1 MYTENKKEAIT
12 IYTQKLAGYLMLRG
26 FVLIRSEPGNDKS
39 GRNVF
44 FLRMPYLI
52 VIGNTYVKKWIWI
65 QTKQIILT

>member
-26 FVLIRSEPGNDKS
+26 FVLIRSEPRNDKS

-44 FLRMPYLI
+44 FFNKTPELIQAIRDYRNKYL
-52 VIGNTYVKKWIWI
+52 TH
-65 QTKQIILT
+65 